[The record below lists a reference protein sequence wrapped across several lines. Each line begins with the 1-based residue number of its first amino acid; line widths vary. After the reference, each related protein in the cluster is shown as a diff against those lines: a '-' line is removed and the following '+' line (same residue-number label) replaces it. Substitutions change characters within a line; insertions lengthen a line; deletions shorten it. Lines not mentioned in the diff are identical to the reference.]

1 MAENQSKPIFVS
13 HAVADKA
20 IADKVVDLLDTAMGI
35 DVQNDVFCTSL
46 EGLKIPAGNDFKQFV
61 KEQIQEPKIV
71 LLLISQNY
79 LASPFCLAEV
89 GASWAMS
96 HRIVPF
102 LVPPIKF
109 DDMKAV
115 LTGIHALKIE
125 DPSDWNEALA
135 IFKTEL
141 KIDPNI
147 NRWER
152 KRDEQLEAIHSLI
165 PKQNPPPIVPLG
177 KLQVAEEKLKGAN
190 LEIVELETK
199 NKQLGKLLEEV
210 KKLKGAKEVAKI
222 ELENLPAATAFEKI
236 SSHASEEL
244 GGFPKEIREA
254 FYYHFRGESPPPPR
268 AGFMDTDDRWDEI
281 RRAVE
286 DGYFVDAGEEAQLN
300 ENNPK
305 VRETIKALSD
315 LKQFTEKTP
324 ELAEPYETEH
334 GHEFLFSLRPF
345 WETNLSL

>member
-13 HAVADKA
+13 HAATDKA
-20 IADKVVDLLDTAMGI
+20 IAEKVVDLLNTAMAI
-35 DVQNDVFCTSL
+35 DVQKDVFCTSL
-46 EGLKIPAGNDFKQFV
+46 EGLKIPPGKDFKQFV

-96 HRIVPF
+96 HCIIPF
-102 LVPPIKF
+102 LVPPTKF

-115 LTGIHALKIE
+115 LAGIHALKIE

-135 IFKTEL
+135 VFKTEL
-141 KIDPNI
+141 KIDPNT

-152 KRDEQLEAIHSLI
+152 KRDEQLEAIRSLI
-165 PKQNPPPIVPLG
+165 SKQNPPLIVPLG
-177 KLQVAEEKLKGAN
+177 KLQAAEEKLKGAN
-190 LEIVELETK
+190 LEIVALETK
-199 NKQLGKLLEEV
+199 NKQLEKLLGEI
-210 KKLKGAKEVAKI
+210 KKSKDAKEVARI
-222 ELENLPAATAFEKI
+222 ELANLPAATAFEKI
-236 SSHASEEL
+236 SGHASDEL
-244 GGFPKEIREA
+244 GFFPKEIREA
-254 FYYHFRGESPPPPR
+254 FYYHFRGESPPTPR
-268 AGFMDTDDRWDEI
+268 AGFMNTEDRWEEI
-281 RRAVE
+281 HRAVE
-286 DGYFVDAGEEAQLN
+286 DGYFIDAGEGAQLN

-305 VRETIKALSD
+305 VREAIKALSE
-315 LKQFTEKTP
+315 LKKFTEKTP

-334 GHEFLFSLRPF
+334 GHEFSFSLRPF